1 MLPLVYQKIP
11 RSQRIKRAMAALAEV
26 GMSDRADHLPSEMS
40 GGQSQRTAIARA
52 LAARPKLLLADE
64 PCGSLD
70 AENRRI
76 VMNIFLSLRNKGNT
90 ILLITHDTA
99 EAASADR
106 KLLLT
111 NGTLNH

>member
-1 MLPLVYQKIP
+1 
-11 RSQRIKRAMAALAEV
+11 
-26 GMSDRADHLPSEMS
+26 MSDRADHLPSEMS

-52 LAARPKLLLADE
+52 LAARPKLLLEDE

-70 AENRRI
+70 TENRRI

-106 KLLLT
+106 KLHLI
-111 NGTLNH
+111 NGTLN